1 MLMRDLL
8 HTFYTLLG
16 NRKKIL
22 RTMANGTSLSGSLS
36 FLSLGELLQII
47 GNNGGSGELKII
59 SKYAPHPGVIYVDK
73 GDPVDATNG
82 DKSGTGALFSLFG
95 WTEGEFTFNEVEVEK
110 KNVINKNRMEI
121 ILDGS
126 RMVDDGKI
134 EKLGPVSFDKVN
146 KSGAGREKSLPVIK
160 GPFVDYMYVVDEEE
174 FFEGT
179 EIVNEGS
186 YGNWMYVVLEGQV
199 EISKETDKGPI
210 KILRLSDGAYV
221 GSIASFLS
229 EDTVRNTTVTA
240 AGRVQLGM
248 LDSQRLAN
256 EFAAMSAEMRGVVKS
271 LDNRLKKIT
280 DNVAFIHADSDG
292 MGKIL
297 QGKKAVI
304 EQGKNEERVFTITS
318 GSATIARKTN
328 GVHVPLVELATGD
341 FFGHLPFMKMG
352 HEPHSASVF
361 ASSDLKIAPLDPAG
375 LVKEHESISPSF
387 RNITEHLAIC
397 ISVTTMIACEAFKN
411 ASKKSPKKG

>member
-1 MLMRDLL
+1 M
-8 HTFYTLLG
+8 G
-16 NRKKIL
+16 K
-22 RTMANGTSLSGSLS
+22 GTVLSGNLG
-36 FLSLGELLQII
+36 FLSLGELLQLI
-47 GNNGGSGELKII
+47 GNNGGTGVLQII
-59 SKYAPHPGVIYVDK
+59 SKYAPQPGVIYIAK
-73 GDPVDATNG
+73 GDPVDATSGDQNG
-82 DKSGTGALFSLFG
+82 TDALFSLFG
-95 WTEGEFTFNEVEVEK
+95 WTDGDFSFSEESVDK

-134 EKLGPVSFDKVN
+134 EKLGPVSFKKVS
-146 KSGAGREKSLPVIK
+146 KGRAGKEKALPVIK

-186 YGNWMYVVLEGQV
+186 YGNWMYVILEGQV
-199 EISKETDKGPI
+199 EVSKETDEGPL

-221 GSIASFLS
+221 GSIGAFLS
-229 EDTVRNTTVTA
+229 EDTLRNTTVTA

-256 EFAAMSAEMRGVVKS
+256 EFAAMSPEMQSVVKS

-280 DNVAFIHADSDG
+280 DSVALLHANSDG
-292 MGKIL
+292 AGKFL

-304 EQGKNEERVFTITS
+304 EQGKNEERVFSITS
-318 GSATIARKTN
+318 GTATIARKTEA
-328 GVHVPLVELATGD
+328 GRVPLLELNAGD

-361 ASSDLKIAPLDPAG
+361 ASSDLKIAPLDATG
-375 LVKEHESISPSF
+375 LIQEHENISPSF

-397 ISVTTMIACEAFKN
+397 ISVTTMIACETYRLARRKS
-411 ASKKSPKKG
+411 SKKK

>member
-1 MLMRDLL
+1 M
-8 HTFYTLLG
+8 G
-16 NRKKIL
+16 KG
-22 RTMANGTSLSGSLS
+22 AELSGSLS

-47 GNNGGSGELKII
+47 GNNGGSGVLQII
-59 SKYAPHPGVIYVDK
+59 SKYAPHPGVIYVAK
-73 GDPVDATNG
+73 GDPVDASNG
-82 DKSGTGALFSLFG
+82 DLNGTGALFSLFG
-95 WTEGEFTFNEVEVEK
+95 WTDGEFTFSEESVDK

-134 EKLGPVSFDKVN
+134 EKLGPVSFKKVT
-146 KSGAGREKSLPVIK
+146 KDGAGKEKTLPVIK

-179 EIVNEGS
+179 EIVSEGS
-186 YGNWMYVVLEGQV
+186 YGNWIYVILEGQV

-229 EDTVRNTTVTA
+229 ENTVRNTTVTA

-256 EFAAMSAEMRGVVKS
+256 EYAAMSSEMRGIVKS

-280 DNVAFIHADSDG
+280 DSVALIHADSNG

-297 QGKKAVI
+297 EGKKAVI
-304 EQGKNEERVFTITS
+304 KQGKNEERLFTITS
-318 GSATIARKTN
+318 GTATIARKTDA
-328 GVHVPLVELATGD
+328 GHLPLLELGSGD

-361 ASSDLKIAPLDPAG
+361 ASTDLKIAPMDPTS
-375 LVKEHESISPSF
+375 LVQEHENLTPSF
-387 RNITEHLAIC
+387 RNISEHLAIC
-397 ISVTTMIACEAFKN
+397 ISVTTMIACEAYRL
-411 ASKKSPKKG
+411 ARKKSPKKG

>member
-1 MLMRDLL
+1 M
-8 HTFYTLLG
+8 G
-16 NRKKIL
+16 KGV
-22 RTMANGTSLSGSLS
+22 ALSGNLS

-47 GNNGGSGELKII
+47 GNNGGSGVLQII

-73 GDPVDATNG
+73 GDPVDASNG
-82 DKSGTGALFSLFG
+82 SQNGTDALFSLFG
-95 WTEGEFTFNEVEVEK
+95 WTEGEFSFSEENIDR

-134 EKLGPVSFDKVN
+134 EKLGPVSFKKVA
-146 KSGAGREKSLPVIK
+146 KDGAGKEKTLPVIK

-179 EIVNEGS
+179 EIVTEGN

-199 EISKETDKGPI
+199 EISKDSDKGPI

-240 AGRVQLGM
+240 VGRVQLGM

-256 EFAAMSAEMRGVVKS
+256 EFAAMTAEMRGVVKS

-280 DNVAFIHADSDG
+280 DNVARIHTESNG

-304 EQGKNEERVFTITS
+304 EQGKSEERVFTITS
-318 GSATIARKTN
+318 GSATIVRKTDA
-328 GVHVPLVELATGD
+328 GHVPLVELAPGD

-361 ASSDLKIAPLDPAG
+361 ASTDLKIAPLDPDR
-375 LVKEHESISPSF
+375 LIKEHENISSSF

-397 ISVTTMIACEAFKN
+397 TSVTTMIACEAYRM
-411 ASKKSPKKG
+411 ASKKSAKKK

>member
-1 MLMRDLL
+1 M
-8 HTFYTLLG
+8 G
-16 NRKKIL
+16 KG
-22 RTMANGTSLSGSLS
+22 AALSGSLS

-47 GNNGGSGELKII
+47 GNNGGTGVLQIL
-59 SKYAPHPGVIYVDK
+59 SKYAPHPGVIYVAK
-73 GDPVDATNG
+73 GDPVDASNG
-82 DKSGTGALFSLFG
+82 DRKGTDALFSLFG
-95 WTEGEFTFNEVEVEK
+95 WTDGDFTFSEEAVDR

-134 EKLGPVSFDKVN
+134 EKLGPVSFKKVA
-146 KSGAGREKSLPVIK
+146 KGAAGKEKTLPVIK

-179 EIVNEGS
+179 EIVTEGN

-199 EISKETDKGPI
+199 EISKETEKGPI

-240 AGRVQLGM
+240 VGRVQLGM

-256 EFAAMSAEMRGVVKS
+256 EFAAMSMEMRGVVKS

-280 DNVAFIHADSDG
+280 DNVARIHADSNG

-297 QGKKAVI
+297 KGKKAVI
-304 EQGKNEERVFTITS
+304 EQGKSEERVFTITS
-318 GSATIARKTN
+318 GSATIARKTEA
-328 GVHVPLVELATGD
+328 GHVPLVELAPGD

-361 ASSDLKIAPLDPAG
+361 ASTDLKIAPLDPAG
-375 LVKEHESISPSF
+375 LVQEHENISPSF

-397 ISVTTMIACEAFKN
+397 ISVTTMIACETFRLAI
-411 ASKKSPKKG
+411 KKAPRSTNR

>member
-1 MLMRDLL
+1 M
-8 HTFYTLLG
+8 G
-16 NRKKIL
+16 K
-22 RTMANGTSLSGSLS
+22 GTALSGSLS
-36 FLSLGELLQII
+36 FLSLGELLQLV
-47 GNNGGSGELKII
+47 GNNGGTGVLQII
-59 SKYAPHPGVIYVDK
+59 SKYAPHPGVIYIAK

-82 DKSGTGALFSLFG
+82 DRNGTGALFSLFG
-95 WTEGEFTFNEVEVEK
+95 WTEGEFTFSEESVEK

-134 EKLGPVSFDKVN
+134 EKLGPVSFKKVS
-146 KSGAGREKSLPVIK
+146 KDGAGKEKALPVIK

-179 EIVNEGS
+179 EILTEGN
-186 YGNWMYVVLEGQV
+186 YGNWIYVILEGQV
-199 EISKETDKGPI
+199 EISKETEKGPI

-229 EDTVRNTTVTA
+229 EGSVRSATVTA
-240 AGRVQLGM
+240 VGRVQLGM
-248 LDSQRLAN
+248 LDSQRLVN
-256 EFAAMSAEMRGVVKS
+256 EYAAMSAEMRAVVKS
-271 LDNRLKKIT
+271 LDNRLSRVT
-280 DNVAFIHADSDG
+280 DSVALIHGNSNG
-292 MGKIL
+292 MQQIL
-297 QGKKAVI
+297 KGKKAVI
-304 EQGKNEERVFTITS
+304 EQGKNEERVFSITS
-318 GSATIARKTN
+318 GSATIARKSDT
-328 GVHVPLVELATGD
+328 GHVPLAELASGD

-375 LVKEHESISPSF
+375 LVQEHENISPSF

-397 ISVTTMIACEAFKN
+397 ISVTTMIACETYRTAIGKK
-411 ASKKSPKKG
+411 SKKG

>member
-1 MLMRDLL
+1 
-8 HTFYTLLG
+8 
-16 NRKKIL
+16 
-22 RTMANGTSLSGSLS
+22 MAKGVALSGSLS

-47 GNNGGSGELKII
+47 GNNGGTGVLKII
-59 SKYAPHPGVIYVDK
+59 SKYAPHPGQIYVAK
-73 GDPVDATNG
+73 GDPVDASNG
-82 DKSGTGALFSLFG
+82 DRAGIDALFSLFG
-95 WTEGEFTFNEVEVEK
+95 WTDGEFTFNEEDVEK

-134 EKLGPVSFDKVN
+134 EKLGPVTFKKVA
-146 KSGAGREKSLPVIK
+146 KGGGGKERTLPVIK

-179 EIVNEGS
+179 EIINEGS

-199 EISKETDKGPI
+199 EISKQTEKGPI

-256 EFAAMSAEMRGVVKS
+256 EFAAMSAEMRAVVKS
-271 LDNRLKKIT
+271 LDKRLKKIT
-280 DNVAFIHADSDG
+280 DNVALIHSDSNG

-297 QGKKAVI
+297 KGKKAVI

-328 GVHVPLVELATGD
+328 GFHVPLVELGAGD

-361 ASSDLKIAPLDPAG
+361 ASPDLKIAPLDPAR
-375 LVKEHESISPSF
+375 LVKEHENISPSF
-387 RNITEHLAIC
+387 RNITEYLSIC
-397 ISVTTMIACEAFKN
+397 ISVTTMIACEAFKI
-411 ASKKSPKKG
+411 AGQKSPKMG